1 MGKIK
6 KRHTSGNAKN
16 FITRTQAVKRLQLSL
31 ADFRRLC
38 IFKGIYPREPR
49 NKKKANKGSTAPV
62 TFYYT
67 KDIQYLLHE
76 PILNKFREH
85 KTFSKKLTRALGRG
99 EVGDAKRLESDRPK
113 YKLDKVIKER
123 YPSFLDALR
132 DIDDALNMLFL
143 FSNMPATDKVTARVS
158 GEANRLCNQWLAYV
172 AKERVLKKVFVSIKG
187 VYYSA
192 NVKGQQ
198 VLWLVPFKFPQ
209 NIPSDIDFR
218 IMLTF
223 LEFYSTLLH
232 FVLFK
237 LYTDSGLIYPPTIDE
252 NKLKGIGGLSA
263 YILNSK
269 DDSLTST
276 SSLLPDFK
284 STETKVSSEE
294 TKLSNSEISKAIKA
308 DKKIS
313 NSIQNN
319 VNVDEDTEE
328 QEELDAELDQFKD
341 TNAKNSGDLLI
352 QPSKYDNPVSN
363 LFSNFTFYI
372 GREVPLDILEFLILS
387 SGGKIISEAAIDEII
402 LNGDSKLS
410 DFDFSNV
417 THHISDRPKLSNK
430 IQGRTYI
437 QPQWVF
443 DSINK
448 STLLK
453 VSDYAPGET
462 LPPHLSPWGDSGNYD
477 PEASLPQPEEG
488 EEDVED
494 VEADPEADEDEDA
507 ESGEDEDEDE
517 EAAEDEEEELNAQK
531 ELEKEVAGIYKPN
544 EDSSS
549 TSKKSK
555 KRSSSSNTDKSAKEA
570 KEEKDL
576 KLIMMSN
583 KQRKLYGKMQYGI
596 NKEDARKQEL
606 QNKKRR
612 IEKTKSDLKK
622 INKN

>member
-1 MGKIK
+1 
-6 KRHTSGNAKN
+6 
-16 FITRTQAVKRLQLSL
+16 
-31 ADFRRLC
+31 
-38 IFKGIYPREPR
+38 
-49 NKKKANKGSTAPV
+49 
-62 TFYYT
+62 
-67 KDIQYLLHE
+67 
-76 PILNKFREH
+76 
-85 KTFSKKLTRALGRG
+85 
-99 EVGDAKRLESDRPK
+99 
-113 YKLDKVIKER
+113 
-123 YPSFLDALR
+123 
-132 DIDDALNMLFL
+132 MLFL

-284 STETKVSSEE
+284 STETKASSEE

-488 EEDVED
+488 EKDVED
-494 VEADPEADEDEDA
+494 VEADPEADEDED
-507 ESGEDEDEDE
+507 EDDDEDADEDE